1 MKKIVKFIKINKK
14 NIILSFFASFAVGWL
29 MGLNRPY
36 TAFGGED
43 LLPLMV
49 LLFWIIKY
57 SENNEKN

>member
-14 NIILSFFASFAVGWL
+14 NILLSFFASFVVGWL
-29 MGLNRPY
+29 MGLNRAY

>member
-1 MKKIVKFIKINKK
+1 
-14 NIILSFFASFAVGWL
+14 

-36 TAFGGED
+36 TALGGED